1 MHLSDA
7 LVILRKKLWLI
18 VGCVVVGVGLAV
30 LLTSLM
36 QRRFSSTVTIE
47 VHKEGGTSLSLE
59 DLSGAGQQL
68 IGGDQLSV
76 DLLTQQAVIGNENI
90 AMKVLEDLGLTNS
103 QPFLALR
110 PANATASGQSLLET
124 DPTYRDSAVNLFQ
137 SRLKITLVKGTRLV
151 NVTYTDADPKQAARV
166 ANAVVEAYLISSTQ
180 QRYDATSKT
189 SAWLTNQLSDLKNKV
204 AESQRRVDDFRQK
217 VGIIGAPTMSSAGSP
232 QVGSDLGSVE
242 LARLNDL
249 NAQLTAAET
258 VRIAAEAAYRMTQSR
273 DADVVLGIDSS
284 QLNGA
289 PGALASLDTVRLHQL
304 RTQTGQL
311 EVQISAETQKY
322 GPRNPAILS
331 LKSELAELQRQT
343 NEEISRVG
351 NQAARNLDLARKTED
366 GLLQSVDREK
376 LRLGHM
382 TTSADQLLL
391 LEQEETSNRTLYQDL
406 YGKLEA
412 ANILAGAKSSN
423 VTIVNPARVPS
434 GPSRP
439 QPVQNIAL
447 GFLAGLATG
456 LFLAFATAYH
466 NDVLS
471 TPEEVA
477 SLTSLPLLGL
487 VPQAGKRRRWAY
499 AYPYAPTKKADAA
512 AESEGKFAWVLKA
525 PRSVVAEACRQIRT
539 AILLS
544 RAEQPRTLLFTSSFS
559 GEGKST
565 LTSNMAFAFGLQGS
579 RVLLM
584 DADMRR
590 PTLHTKLGLTNGS
603 GLSQCLTSDID
614 PASVIQVHPDM
625 DKVHV
630 MTSGPVPPAPSELLG
645 SPRFVKLLE
654 QMKKEYDYV
663 FIDSPPVLLVTD
675 AVLTSTLV
683 DGVILV
689 VRSGVTRRTPLRR
702 ALEQL
707 APSRNRLLGLIL
719 NAADIESSEFGGG
732 YKYYGDS
739 TYYEDSDA

>member
-1 MHLSDA
+1 MHLTDA
-7 LVILRKKLWLI
+7 LVILRKNLWL
-18 VGCVVVGVGLAV
+18 VLGCVVLGVALAA

-36 QRRFSSTVTIE
+36 QRRYSSTVTIE

-59 DLSGAGQQL
+59 DLSGVGQQM

-90 AMKVLEDLGLTNS
+90 ALKVLEDLNLTDG
-103 QPFLALR
+103 QPFLALH
-110 PANATASGQSLLET
+110 PAGAAASGRSLLESN
-124 DPTYRDSAVNLFQ
+124 PSYRDSAVRLFQ
-137 SRLKITLVKGTRLV
+137 SRLKISLVKGTRLV
-151 NVTYTDADPKQAARV
+151 GVTYTDADPQQAARI
-166 ANAVVEAYLISSTQ
+166 ANAVVEAYLIASTQ

-189 SAWLTNQLSDLKNKV
+189 SAWLTDQLTDLKDKV
-204 AESQRRVDDFRQK
+204 SNSQQRVDDFRQK
-217 VGIIGAPTMSSAGSP
+217 VGIIGAPTISGTGSN

-249 NAQLTAAET
+249 NGQLTSAET
-258 VRIAAEAAYRMTQSR
+258 QRIAAEAVFRMTQSR

-289 PGALASLDTVRLHQL
+289 SASFGSLDTTRLHQL
-304 RTQTGQL
+304 RAQGGQI
-311 EVQISAETQKY
+311 EVQISSETQKY
-322 GPRNPAILS
+322 GAQNPVILALRS
-331 LKSELAELQRQT
+331 QLAEVQRQT
-343 NEEISRVG
+343 NEEIERIG
-351 NQAARNLDLARKTED
+351 KQARRNLELAQSTEE
-366 GLLQSVDREK
+366 GLRRSVEREK
-376 LRLGHM
+376 QRLGQM
-382 TTSADQLLL
+382 TSSADQLLL
-391 LEQEETSNRTLYQDL
+391 LEQEEISNRTLYQDL

-447 GFLAGLATG
+447 GLLGGLATG
-456 LFLAFATAYH
+456 LFLAFAMAYH
-466 NDVLS
+466 NDVLT
-471 TPEEVA
+471 TPEDLA
-477 SLTSLPLLGL
+477 PLTGLPLLGL
-487 VPQAGKRRRWAY
+487 VPQAGKRRRWSS
-499 AYPYAPTKKADAA
+499 AYPYGSSKTDAPTET
-512 AESEGKFAWVLKA
+512 ESRFAWVLRS

-579 RVLLM
+579 RVLLV

-590 PTLHTKLGLTNGS
+590 PTLHAKLGLPNAV

-614 PASVIQVHPDM
+614 PATVIQPHPDM
-625 DKVHV
+625 DTVHV

-645 SPRFVKLLE
+645 SPRFAALLDR
-654 QMKKEYDYV
+654 MKHEYDYV

-689 VRSGVTRRTPLRR
+689 VRSGVTRRAPLRR

-707 APSRNRLLGLIL
+707 APSRKRLLGLIL
-719 NAADIESSEFGGG
+719 NAADIQSSEFGGG

-739 TYYEDSDA
+739 TYYENSDE